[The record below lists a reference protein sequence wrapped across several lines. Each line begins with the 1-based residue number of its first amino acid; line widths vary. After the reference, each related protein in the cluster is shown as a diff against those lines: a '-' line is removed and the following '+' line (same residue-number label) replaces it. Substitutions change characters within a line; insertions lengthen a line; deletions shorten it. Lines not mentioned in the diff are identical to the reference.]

1 MPFLIEIVTFTVMV
15 QQITKGIKVSVET
28 NYDGVIERN
37 SFTHHVFSYFIS
49 IENKSNETVQLTDRF
64 WIIYDTLNTTEIVE
78 GEGVVGQTPVLAPGD
93 NYTYKSNCMLA
104 STMGAMRGFFKM
116 KNTVTFKNFKVAIPT
131 FQLTTKPL
139 SN

>member
-1 MPFLIEIVTFTVMV
+1 MV

-28 NYDGVIERN
+28 KYDGTMERN
-37 SFTHHVFSYFIS
+37 SLLHHVFSYFIT

-64 WIIYDTLNTTEIVE
+64 WVIFDSLNNTEIVE
-78 GEGVVGQTPVLAPGD
+78 GEGVVGQTPVLEPGD
-93 NYTYKSNCMLA
+93 NYTYKSGCILESNI
-104 STMGAMRGFFKM
+104 GAMKGFFRMLNLATNKDFR
-116 KNTVTFKNFKVAIPT
+116 VTIPT

>member
-1 MPFLIEIVTFTVMV
+1 MV

-28 NYDGVIERN
+28 KYDGVMERN
-37 SFTHHVFSYFIS
+37 SLLNHVFSYYIS

-64 WIIYDTLNTTEIVE
+64 WVIFDSLNKTETVE
-78 GEGVVGQTPVLAPGD
+78 GEGVVGQTPTLEPGD
-93 NYTYKSNCMLA
+93 NYTYKSGCVLTSNV
-104 STMGAMRGFFKM
+104 GAMKGFFKM
-116 KNTVTFKNFKVAIPT
+116 KSIETEKIFKVTIPV

>member
-1 MPFLIEIVTFTVMV
+1 MV

-28 NYDGVIERN
+28 KYDGIMERN
-37 SFTHHVFSYFIS
+37 SILNHVFSYFIS

-64 WIIYDTLNTTEIVE
+64 WIIFDSLNHTEIVE
-78 GEGVVGQTPVLAPGD
+78 GEGVVGQTPILKPGET
-93 NYTYKSNCMLA
+93 YTYKSGCVLTSNI
-104 STMGAMRGFFKM
+104 GAMKGFFKM
-116 KNTVTFKNFKVAIPT
+116 KSQETQTIFKVIVPA

>member
-1 MPFLIEIVTFTVMV
+1 MV

-28 NYDGVIERN
+28 KYDGVMERN
-37 SFTHHVFSYFIS
+37 SLLHHVFSYFIS

-64 WIIYDTLNTTEIVE
+64 WVIFDSLNHTETVE
-78 GEGVVGQTPVLAPGD
+78 GEGVVGQTPILEPGD
-93 NYTYKSNCMLA
+93 NYTYKSGCVLTSNL
-104 STMGAMRGFFKM
+104 GAMKGFFKM
-116 KNTVTFKNFKVAIPT
+116 KSLQTEQIFKVTIPV

>member
-1 MPFLIEIVTFTVMV
+1 MV

-28 NYDGVIERN
+28 KYDGVMERN
-37 SFTHHVFSYFIS
+37 TLLHHVFSYFIS

-64 WIIYDTLNTTEIVE
+64 WIIFDSLNRTETVE
-78 GEGVVGQTPVLAPGD
+78 GEGVVGQTPILEPGD
-93 NYTYKSNCMLA
+93 NYTYKSGSVLTSNL
-104 STMGAMRGFFKM
+104 GAMKGFFKM
-116 KNTVTFKNFKVAIPT
+116 KSIVTQKTFKVTIPT